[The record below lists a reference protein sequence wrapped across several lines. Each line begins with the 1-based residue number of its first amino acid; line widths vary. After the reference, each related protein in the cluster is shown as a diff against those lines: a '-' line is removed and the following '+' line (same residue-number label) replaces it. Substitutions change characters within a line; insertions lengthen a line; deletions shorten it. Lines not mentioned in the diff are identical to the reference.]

1 MRMDAINQTLTQE
14 DGRWAAILRRDR
26 AADGAFVFAVR
37 TTGIYCRPS
46 CPARHA
52 LRRNVLFFPTCEAAD
67 RAGFRPCLRC
77 KPKERSD
84 QRQADM
90 IAAACRALEADEP
103 PGLDRLAAT
112 AGLSRFH
119 FHRLFKAATG
129 VTPKAYAKARRAD
142 RVRDALAANASSVT
156 DAIYAAGYNSNSRF
170 YESAPTML
178 GMTPNSFRDQGS
190 GAEIVYGIGRCSLG
204 KILVARSDKGI
215 CALMLGDD
223 ATMLEEEIRTRFAK
237 AKSIKGDA
245 EFSDLLSAVVAFV
258 DQPAKTFDLPL
269 DIRGTLFQ
277 QKVWAALR
285 AIPPGETAS
294 YAEIAKRIGAPASTR
309 AVAQACAANK
319 IAVVIPC
326 HRVVRSDGALSG
338 YRWGPDRKR
347 ALLDKEQR
355 RKG

>member
-1 MRMDAINQTLTQE
+1 MDATNQTLAQE
-14 DGRWAAILRRDR
+14 ESRWAAIDRRDR
-26 AADGAFVFAVR
+26 TADGTFVFAVR

-52 LRRNVLFFPTCEAAD
+52 LRRNVVFFSSCEAAE
-67 RAGFRPCLRC
+67 RAGFRACLRC
-77 KPKERSD
+77 RPKEATDDKRL
-84 QRQADM
+84 ADM
-90 IAAACRALEADEP
+90 IAAACRALESDEP
-103 PGLDRLAAT
+103 PALEGLAAR
-112 AGLSRFH
+112 AGFSRFH

-129 VTPKAYAKARRAD
+129 VTPKAYAKAHRAG

-156 DAIYAAGYNSNSRF
+156 EAIYAAGYNSNSRF

-178 GMTPNSFRDQGS
+178 GMRPKSFRDQGR

-204 KILVARSDKGI
+204 KILVARSGKGI

-223 ATMLEEEIRTRFAK
+223 AAALEAEIKGRFAK
-237 AKSIKGDA
+237 AKSIEGDA
-245 EFSDLLSAVVAFV
+245 EFSDLLAQVIAFV
-258 DQPAKTFDLPL
+258 DQPAKNFDLPL

-294 YAEIAKRIGAPASTR
+294 YAEIAKRIGTPAATR

-338 YRWGPDRKR
+338 YRWGPERKR